1 MKLYFGNMVT
11 TVTTIM
17 VIALVGFI
25 GYSVWNRN
33 TISYWGRRNLFLLT
47 YGLVICCFAAAR
59 DGLDKTIQAAVD
71 GSCTPAICGYLD
83 LLEQEEVVD
92 NVAKYL
98 NVIRERTNVM
108 RSLTEELFRYSLMA
122 LQEEELHIE
131 QVCINDIL
139 EQSLVGFYGVF
150 TKKDIIPDIQMPE
163 IK

>member
-1 MKLYFGNMVT
+1 MVLCDVQWSNAESRGYGACKNY
-11 TVTTIM
+11 TVH
-17 VIALVGFI
+17 L
-25 GYSVWNRN
+25 RD
-33 TISYWGRRNLFLLT
+33 ISHDLRTPLT
-47 YGLVICCFAAAR
+47 
-59 DGLDKTIQAAVD
+59 
-71 GSCTPAICGYLD
+71 AICGYLD

-163 IK
+163 IKIMRYLDKMGGNIDAAYSAGYLRIQVIFPEK

>member
-1 MKLYFGNMVT
+1 MVLCDVQWSNAESRGYGACKNY
-11 TVTTIM
+11 TVH
-17 VIALVGFI
+17 L
-25 GYSVWNRN
+25 RD
-33 TISYWGRRNLFLLT
+33 ISHGLRTPLT
-47 YGLVICCFAAAR
+47 
-59 DGLDKTIQAAVD
+59 
-71 GSCTPAICGYLD
+71 AICGYLD

-150 TKKDIIPDIQMPE
+150 MKKDIIPDIQMPE
-163 IK
+163 IKIMRYLDKMAGNIDAAYSAGYLRIQVIFPEK

>member
-1 MKLYFGNMVT
+1 M
-11 TVTTIM
+11 
-17 VIALVGFI
+17 
-25 GYSVWNRN
+25 
-33 TISYWGRRNLFLLT
+33 
-47 YGLVICCFAAAR
+47 
-59 DGLDKTIQAAVD
+59 
-71 GSCTPAICGYLD
+71 
-83 LLEQEEVVD
+83 LEQEEVVD

-150 TKKDIIPDIQMPE
+150 MKKDMIPDIQMPE
-163 IK
+163 IKIMRYLDKMAGNIDAVYSAGYLRIQVIFPEK

>member
-1 MKLYFGNMVT
+1 MVLCDVQWSNT
-11 TVTTIM
+11 ESRGYGACKNYTVH
-17 VIALVGFI
+17 L
-25 GYSVWNRN
+25 RD
-33 TISYWGRRNLFLLT
+33 ISHDLRTPLT
-47 YGLVICCFAAAR
+47 
-59 DGLDKTIQAAVD
+59 
-71 GSCTPAICGYLD
+71 AICGYLD

-108 RSLTEELFRYSLMA
+108 CSLTEELFRYSLMA

-139 EQSLVGFYGVF
+139 EQSLAGFYGVF

-163 IK
+163 IKIIRYLDKMAGNIDAAYSAGYLRIQVIFPEK